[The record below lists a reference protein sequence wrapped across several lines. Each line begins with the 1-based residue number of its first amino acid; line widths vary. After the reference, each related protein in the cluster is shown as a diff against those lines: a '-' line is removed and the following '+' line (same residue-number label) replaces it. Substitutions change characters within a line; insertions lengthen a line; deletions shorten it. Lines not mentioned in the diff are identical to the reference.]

1 MSGTWGPP
9 TWTFFHTMAEKIRE
23 DKFLTLKPAL
33 ISYFKNICC
42 NLPCPT
48 CSMHARTFLTR
59 VNFSKIN
66 DKTTFKNFL
75 HTFHNTVN
83 KRKNLPIFDNAKLVG
98 YSNVN
103 LLSAFNNF
111 LIVYSTK
118 GNMKLLADS
127 FQRAQILKGFKAWF
141 LTNAASF
148 DL

>member
-9 TWTFFHTMAEKIRE
+9 VWTFFHTLAEKIHE
-23 DKFLTLKPAL
+23 DKFMKLKPAL

-42 NLPCPT
+42 NLPCPD
-48 CSMHARTFLTR
+48 CSMHARVFLTR
-59 VNFSKIN
+59 INFAQIN
-66 DKTTFKNFL
+66 DKTTFKHFL

-83 KRKNLPIFDNAKLVG
+83 KRKKLPNFDRDKLVV
-98 YSNVN
+98 YANIN

-141 LTNAASF
+141 ILNAPNF